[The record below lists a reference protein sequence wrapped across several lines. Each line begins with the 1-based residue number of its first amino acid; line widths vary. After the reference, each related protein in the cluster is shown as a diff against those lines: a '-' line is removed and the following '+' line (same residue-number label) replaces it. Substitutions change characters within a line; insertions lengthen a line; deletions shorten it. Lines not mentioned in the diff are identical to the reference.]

1 MKKMFV
7 RICLILA
14 LAPFSAQ
21 SQQSGGTLSSFLAAQ
36 GFAGA
41 KLERRFGNHLLVP
54 VSVNNNRAA
63 LMIDTGA
70 PFTLIDKESAA
81 TFGLKVENT
90 ARSVG
95 GAFGRGWERYGVSMV
110 KSIAMGNCVL
120 TNVPVALSDQS
131 SMNAESSSAPTGTH
145 IPASMQMS
153 HINGLLGSREMRK
166 FGMIIDC
173 TRQMLYVSPNGP
185 SSATSQELASFLTSR
200 GFTRIPLRFSSNHHF
215 DVGCTLNEQP
225 ARLLLDTGS
234 FLTCIDKQAA
244 AKAGVMFAPV
254 PMAAVG
260 AGGRAQRLSSGVMKE
275 LAIGDFK
282 VVNTEV
288 TLAHLED
295 AILQSKTLG
304 EAKTGILGIELLSL
318 NFGIID
324 TGGLNLYLRHPDKR

>member
-1 MKKMFV
+1 MKKLFV
-7 RICLILA
+7 PTYLILA
-14 LAPFSAQ
+14 LTPFPAQ

-41 KLERRFGNHLLVP
+41 KLERRLGNHLMVP
-54 VSVNNNRAA
+54 VSINNKRGA
-63 LMIDTGA
+63 LVIDTGA
-70 PFTLIDKESAA
+70 PITLIDKNSAA

-90 ARSVG
+90 ASSVG

-110 KSIAMGNCVL
+110 KSIAIGNCIL
-120 TNVPVALSDQS
+120 TNVPIALSDES
-131 SMNAESSSAPTGTH
+131 SMNAEISSTATGTH
-145 IPASMQMS
+145 IPASMQVS
-153 HINGLLGSREMRK
+153 RVSGLLGSREMRK

-185 SSATSQELASFLTSR
+185 SAATSQELANFLASR

-215 DVGCTLNEQP
+215 DVDYTLNEQP
-225 ARLLLDTGS
+225 SRLLLDTGS

-254 PMAAVG
+254 RMTAVG
-260 AGGRAQRLSSGVMKE
+260 AGGRAERLSSGVVKE
-275 LAIGDFK
+275 LAVGNFK
-282 VVNTEV
+282 IVNTEV
-288 TLAHLED
+288 TLAHLDD
-295 AILQSKTLG
+295 AILQSNTVG

-324 TGGLNLYLRHPDKR
+324 TGGLSLYLRHPDKG